1 MEFKKIQ
8 LNGFK
13 SFADKTNFLI
23 EEGLTGIVGP
33 NGCGKSNIV
42 ESLRWVMG
50 ETSAKSMRG
59 SGMEDVIFSGTSNKT
74 SKNIAEVSI
83 EVENKNNEG
92 PVQYRELE
100 EISVRRKIEKDKGSK
115 FYINDKEVRAR
126 DAQMFFADLSTG
138 AHSPSMISQG
148 RIGALVTAK
157 PTDRRAI
164 LEEAN
169 KNLQKFLVNEGFNVD
184 FEKCIKNEEI
194 EDFVLNDRIDG
205 VKKYKVNATP
215 TIIINDEK
223 FEKSLNYK
231 NLKKALE
238 KLI

>member
-1 MEFKKIQ
+1 MNKFFILIIIFLSTISKIT
-8 LNGFK
+8 
-13 SFADKTNFLI
+13 ADEIKRI
-23 EEGLTGIVGP
+23 SVG
-33 NGCGKSNIV
+33 NVDAKITIIAF
-42 ESLRWVMG
+42 ESL
-50 ETSAKSMRG
+50 TCSHCANFHK
-59 SGMEDVIFSGTSNKT
+59 DVYPQLKKEYLDTGL
-74 SKNIAEVSI
+74 A
-83 EVENKNNEG
+83 
-92 PVQYRELE
+92 
-100 EISVRRKIEKDKGSK
+100 KIEFRHFPLDIAAFNASKVSQCKNDGDSSILNSLFSNQQKWVKGNS
-115 FYINDKEVRAR
+115 V
-126 DAQMFFADLSTG
+126 
-138 AHSPSMISQG
+138 
-148 RIGALVTAK
+148 
-157 PTDRRAI
+157 
-164 LEEAN
+164 EEAN